1 MNDKPNQ
8 KLIDKLKTLPKEPG
22 VYFHKD
28 KTGQIIYVG
37 KAAVLNNRVRQYF
50 QKSRNRDPKTDLL
63 VSEIVD
69 TDWQVVDSEFDALFL
84 EAEMIRRYMPRYNI
98 LLRDDKSQT
107 FVRINF
113 TEKYPSVTTTRRP
126 LDDGAT
132 YYGPFLSTIAVR
144 RALKYLRKIFPY
156 STHTTLPAR
165 ACLLVHL
172 HLCPGPETGELDEK
186 AYKTS
191 LKKLVRVIQGD
202 KKSIVRDM
210 EKEMTAASKDANF
223 ELAAKIR
230 DQITALKDLDRRILF
245 SDKEFM
251 DLSKDHALIEL
262 TELLGLANVPKRIE
276 GYDISHMSG
285 TDVVASMVV
294 FTNGVADKA
303 NYRKFKSRK
312 QNNDDFEH
320 MRETMTRR
328 FSEKNIKQWGKPELL
343 LIDGGKGQLEA
354 ALSVLRELNIQI
366 PAIGIAKKHEE
377 IVVRND
383 WPLTDLQ
390 PAVVLKLRGFSRVS
404 EDFTLVDIPNNSNI
418 IKLLQRIRDESH
430 RFAVSYHSILKVK
443 RQTSSILD
451 DVPGIGPATRKKLI
465 RTFGSLRGV
474 TQARQV
480 ELEKLLGVSKAT
492 VLRQYLRAANKEA
505 EANQPV
511 VSE

>member
-1 MNDKPNQ
+1 MNQALK
-8 KLIDKLKTLPKEPG
+8 DKLQTLPNEPG

-28 KTGQIIYVG
+28 AQGQIIYVG
-37 KAAVLNNRVRQYF
+37 KAAVLKNRVRQYF
-50 QKSRNRDPKTDLL
+50 QKSRNRDPKTELL
-63 VSEIVD
+63 VAEIHD
-69 TDWQVVDSEFDALFL
+69 TDWQVVDSEFEALFL
-84 EAEMIRRYMPRYNI
+84 EAEMVRRYMPRYNI
-98 LLRDDKSQT
+98 LLRDDKSLDY
-107 FVRINF
+107 VRIDF
-113 TEKYPSVTTTRRP
+113 TSTYPSVTTTRRP

-132 YYGPFLSTIAVR
+132 YYGPFLSTIALR

-156 STHTTLPAR
+156 STHTTLPTR

-186 AYKTS
+186 EYKTN
-191 LKKLVRVIQGD
+191 LKKLVRVIQGQ
-202 KKSIVRDM
+202 KGSIVRELQKDM
-210 EKEMTAASKDANF
+210 RAASQAADF
-223 ELAAKIR
+223 EQAAKIR
-230 DQITALKDLDRRILF
+230 DQIADLNDLDRRVIF

-251 DLSKDHALIEL
+251 DLSKDHALVEL
-262 TELLGLANVPKRIE
+262 TDLLGLDKVPRRIE

-294 FTNGVADKA
+294 FTNGAADKT

-328 FSEKNIKQWGKPELL
+328 FSEKNIKQWGKPDLL

-354 ALSVLRELNIQI
+354 ALSVLREKNIQI
-366 PAIGIAKKHEE
+366 PAIGLAKKHEE

-383 WPLTDLQ
+383 WPYTSLQ
-390 PAVVLKLRGFSRVS
+390 PKEILKLRGFSRVS
-404 EDFTLVDIPNNSNI
+404 EDFTLVDLPNNSHI

-430 RFAVSYHSILKVK
+430 RFAVSYHSVLKVK

-451 DVPGIGPATRKKLI
+451 DVPGIGPATRKRLI

-474 TQARQV
+474 QQATQT
-480 ELEKLLGVSKAT
+480 ELEQLLGKAKAT
-492 VLRQYLRAANKEA
+492 ALHQYLRADKNAQK
-505 EANQPV
+505 P
-511 VSE
+511 